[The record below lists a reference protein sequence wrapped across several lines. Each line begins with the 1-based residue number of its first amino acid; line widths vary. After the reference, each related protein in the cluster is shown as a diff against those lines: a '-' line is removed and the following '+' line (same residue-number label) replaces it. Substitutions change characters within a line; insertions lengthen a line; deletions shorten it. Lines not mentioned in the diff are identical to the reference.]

1 MAVGSMVSTA
11 EHIREK
17 AAAEGCM
24 PTLVNARFVKPIDTE
39 MLDRLAADHSVI
51 VTLEE
56 NVKQGGFGIQ
66 VEAYIHEHHPEVR
79 VVTITLPD
87 KYVEHGDVTKLRA
100 ILEIDS
106 DSIMAKL
113 RTEGSF
119 REAQRIRQGDGP
131 PPGKRQY

>member
-1 MAVGSMVSTA
+1 MVSTA

-17 AAAEGCM
+17 AEYCGHQL
-24 PTLVNARFVKPIDTE
+24 TLVNARFVKPIDTE
-39 MLDRLAADHSVI
+39 MLDRLAENHTTI

-66 VEAYIHEHHPEVR
+66 VEAYIHEHHPEVK

-100 ILEIDS
+100 YLGIDS
-106 DSIMAKL
+106 DSIIERL
-113 RTEGSF
+113 RLEGV
-119 REAQRIRQGDGP
+119 IP
-131 PPGKRQY
+131 PDAATNK